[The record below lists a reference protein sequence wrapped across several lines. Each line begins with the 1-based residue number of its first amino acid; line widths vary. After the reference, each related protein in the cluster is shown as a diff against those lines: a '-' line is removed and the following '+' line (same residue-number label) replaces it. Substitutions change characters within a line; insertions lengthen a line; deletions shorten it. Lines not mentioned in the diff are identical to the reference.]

1 LPEEAEMAVRGK
13 AAELAGAAREAFK
26 ASPGYEESTGRKFGE
41 ALGSTAPF
49 FALGPLGAAGRAGA
63 LGLGVGAGAGEARQ
77 RAEMEG
83 GEEEK
88 GLATAAGAVIGAS
101 EAIPVFNFVKRL
113 PRDAQLN
120 ILDRIKRGFQ
130 AAGEEGAQ
138 EAAAQIAQNIV
149 AKGLYKPS
157 QELIESAGEEGAY
170 GAGVGAFIQVLT
182 DMALGRRV
190 RGVQPE
196 QTAEEKLVE
205 PESPPT
211 APPGTQASVKEAVA
225 KQTEEKQ
232 KVQDVI
238 DEEDEAR
245 REREAIQAYER
256 EREQD
261 LTATY
266 DEDTL
271 REAAE
276 AERMAPVDEDTPYMP
291 PAAEEAAAEEPAIEE
306 PAVEGRYVA

>member
-1 LPEEAEMAVRGK
+1 MV
-13 AAELAGAAREAFK
+13 
-26 ASPGYEESTGRKFGE
+26 T
-41 ALGSTAPF
+41 
-49 FALGPLGAAGRAGA
+49 
-63 LGLGVGAGAGEARQ
+63 
-77 RAEMEG
+77 
-83 GEEEK
+83 
-88 GLATAAGAVIGAS
+88 
-101 EAIPVFNFVKRL
+101 
-113 PRDAQLN
+113 
-120 ILDRIKRGFQ
+120 
-130 AAGEEGAQ
+130 
-138 EAAAQIAQNIV
+138 
-149 AKGLYKPS
+149 
-157 QELIESAGEEGAY
+157 
-170 GAGVGAFIQVLT
+170 
-182 DMALGRRV
+182 
-190 RGVQPE
+190 
-196 QTAEEKLVE
+196 
-205 PESPPT
+205 
-211 APPGTQASVKEAVA
+211 

-306 PAVEGRYVA
+306 PAVEEPAVEEPVVEEPTVEEPEYTMRDAALEVFKETGKTNVDTLRNRLAIPLQEAKELRQSLIDEGVLVRRGNTYILQEVEPAPTAEAEEVKDADIRARDIEEVDVRRKSIQRPSA